1 MPTNLSIDDALL
13 KRAQKL
19 GKHATKRQTVDEA
32 ECDVL
37 RMRRSHGLASLVRH
51 AFAGPRSACA
61 RPPATMPNGAASLIE
76 RELNMTPSLV
86 LLCHD

>member
-32 ECDVL
+32 L
-37 RMRRSHGLASLVRH
+37 REYVARLLRKEILQLEGKLDWDEKYDYKAARSR
-51 AFAGPRSACA
+51 
-61 RPPATMPNGAASLIE
+61 
-76 RELNMTPSLV
+76 
-86 LLCHD
+86 